1 MCCNKNLIFAFL
13 GGAIVGAGAALLFTP
28 ESGEDMRG
36 HIKSLCR
43 KYGLGKKQGE
53 IEVERLVDEIQAEI
67 TEAAKK

>member
-43 KYGLGKKQGE
+43 KYGLGKN
-53 IEVERLVDEIQAEI
+53 RAR
-67 TEAAKK
+67 